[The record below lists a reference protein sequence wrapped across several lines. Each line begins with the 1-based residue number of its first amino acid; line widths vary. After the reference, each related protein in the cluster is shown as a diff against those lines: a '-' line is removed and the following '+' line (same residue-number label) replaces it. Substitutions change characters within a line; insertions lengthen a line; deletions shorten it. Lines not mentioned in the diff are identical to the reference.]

1 MPAPKRRKQRVAIAL
16 EQRKQ
21 LETQTEENKK
31 AQAIELL
38 KQNQKK
44 AQEAMAKAEVIK
56 PTQKKQRQQNQARK
70 KGEPNDY

>member
-31 AQAIELL
+31 AQAIDLL

-56 PTQKKQRQQNQARK
+56 PTQKNRQR
-70 KGEPNDY
+70 